1 MPNIPY
7 ITDLDIDQGVAPVDL
22 VTSIRARRGEGG
34 LLNLDRMLL
43 HSAPLAR
50 GWNTYLG
57 SIRKDLTVSALLRE
71 LAICAVARHNQADY
85 EWIQHAPEF
94 LAAGG
99 TQTQLTALHDIT
111 QAIENAVAFSEIE
124 RLVLKLTQEMT
135 QNIQV
140 SSATMKALR
149 QQLGNREV
157 VEIVATIAA
166 YNMVSRFLVALEIGP
181 E

>member
-1 MPNIPY
+1 MPNVPY
-7 ITDLDIDQGVAPVDL
+7 ITDLDIDQGAAPADL
-22 VTSIRARRGEGG
+22 VASIRARRGAGG

-57 SIRKDLTVSALLRE
+57 SIRKDLHVNALLRE
-71 LAICAVARHNQADY
+71 LAICAVARYNDADY

-99 TQTQLTALHDIT
+99 TQAQLTALQDMTH
-111 QAIENAVAFSEIE
+111 AIDNAAAFSVAE

-135 QNIQV
+135 QNIRV
-140 SSATMKALR
+140 SGATMQALR
-149 QQLGNREV
+149 QQLSNREV

-166 YNMVSRFLVALEIGP
+166 YNMVSRFLVALEIEP